1 MSMSLYVAMVLGVV
15 VLAAS
20 MISVELGLSIAVIE
34 IVLGIAAGNL
44 LHLSAPEWLGFLA
57 SFGSIVLTF
66 LAGAEVDP
74 TLMRDKLKQSVLLG
88 GLSFALPFAG
98 ALLFARY
105 VVGWDWR
112 AAEIAGAAM
121 STTSLAVVYAVLV
134 ETGLNRTDIGK
145 AIMAA
150 TFITDLGTATALTIL
165 FVKPTWWMLPFAT
178 ASAALIV
185 VMPRLRAGSS
195 RATATA

>member
-1 MSMSLYVAMVLGVV
+1 MDPLYVAMVLAIVV
-15 VLAAS
+15 MAAS
-20 MISVELGLSIAVIE
+20 MLSVELGLSIAVVE
-34 IVLGIAAGNL
+34 IALGVVVGNT
-44 LHLSAPEWLGFLA
+44 LHLEASAWLTFLA

-74 TLMRDKLKQSVLLG
+74 QLLRSKWRESVVLG
-88 GLSFALPFAG
+88 GLSFVLPFAG

-112 AAEIAGAAM
+112 AAEIAGTAM

-134 ETGLNRTDIGK
+134 ETGLNTTEIGK

-150 TFITDLGTATALTIL
+150 TFVTDFGTATALSVL
-165 FVKPTWWMLPFAT
+165 FIHPNLWMIPFIG
-178 ASAALIV
+178 ASVALIV
-185 VMPRLRAGSS
+185 AMPRLERWFFP
-195 RATATA
+195 R